1 MKSSAYSPTMATI
14 SWLCLATLG
23 AVETLEVQ
31 QAPNVRALSV
41 PLSLV
46 RSSEGGLEAAVEK
59 ATQAAKEAEKIAKAT
74 AKQSAKN
81 NAVVSPA
88 KAYQAE
94 AKVAAKNAKDALDDA
109 TELEKATRK
118 AAEKAALEAAKEYY
132 QAIKVKGEKEAKKA
146 AAGRAE
152 KEKKMEV
159 KAAVAAGKAA
169 EPYHQFILRG
179 QKVIVEY
186 QTRAQELAATSNA
199 LKAQGM
205 QLAGSADQYQLM
217 GQTIQADQIMMQAH
231 TLFHQGDQ
239 MKNEA
244 LRLKTAAD
252 SINGALPTYQLASQA
267 AAAAAAAAANPNVMP
282 DSPYPYFLQ
291 MKSNNTAQGV
301 KNHKQ

>member
-1 MKSSAYSPTMATI
+1 M
-14 SWLCLATLG
+14 
-23 AVETLEVQ
+23 EVH
-31 QAPNVRALSV
+31 QANHVSALSV

-46 RSSEGGLEAAVEK
+46 RDSQSGLEAAVE
-59 ATQAAKEAEKIAKAT
+59 KAT

-109 TELEKATRK
+109 TALEKATRK

-132 QAIKVKGEKEAKKA
+132 QAVKEKGAEEARKA
-146 AAGRAE
+146 AAERAAM
-152 KEKKMEV
+152 EKKMEV

-186 QTRAQELAATSNA
+186 QTRAQELATTSNS
-199 LKAQGM
+199 LKSQGM

-217 GQTIQADQIMMQAH
+217 GQTIQANQIMMQAH
-231 TLFHQGDQ
+231 TLFKQGET

-244 LRLKTAAD
+244 LRLKKALQ
-252 SINGALPTYQLASQA
+252 INTS
-267 AAAAAAAAANPNVMP
+267 
-282 DSPYPYFLQ
+282 
-291 MKSNNTAQGV
+291 
-301 KNHKQ
+301 